1 MLYIREDIPSKAI
14 NGLGFN
20 IEAFFVELNLRKKK
34 WLLACSYNPH
44 CNKILDHLNEIG
56 KNFDIILSDY
66 DNIFCYGDYN
76 AEAKNISL
84 IEFCKTYELKHLIK
98 EPTCFKNPDNPKCID
113 LILTNFPKS
122 FQNSIAIDI
131 GLSDFHK
138 MTITVM
144 KSYFPKQSPN
154 VTTYRCYKTFS
165 NDCFRDD
172 VISGLIQNE
181 SLDKKLRKITK
192 VVDKH
197 APKKKKY
204 IRGNQLPYMNKALN
218 KAIMTR
224 TRLKNKYFK
233 NQNEINRNAYK
244 KQRNFCVSLFR
255 REKRK
260 YSRNFDI
267 KKVTD
272 NKQFRR
278 AIKPAFSD
286 KCIVKSNITLI
297 EENEIISKDQNVAD
311 VFNKFFSNVVSDLEI
326 PQVEGITVNVEDIE
340 NPIKKAIVK
349 YSKHPSILEI
359 NKLSTKNFSFHSVS
373 IEEIKKEI
381 SNLDVTKCCQV
392 NDIPTKI
399 VKENS
404 DIFADIIFHNLNDCF
419 INSVFPENFKTAD
432 VIPIFK
438 KGDRVDKDNYRPV
451 SILSNLSK
459 IYEWCIYS
467 QMADFFE
474 NILSKYQCGFRKGLS
489 AQQCLLLMIEKWK
502 KSVDKGYAF
511 GAMLT
516 DLSKAFDCI
525 VHDLLIAK
533 LHAYGFDNSSLNF
546 IHNYLTNRKQRVK
559 INLSFSAF
567 NKIKFGVPQGSILGP
582 LLFNIYICDMFLYV
596 DDIEIAGYADDNTP
610 YTQGL
615 NSESVISSLQLSTS
629 KLMHWFKANYMKLN
643 ADKCHMLLSENCS
656 HKSVVKVDNEEIVA
670 TQCEKLLGVN
680 IDGKLTFEKHINTL
694 CEKARRK
701 VQALSRVANYIDFDK
716 RRVLMKS
723 FIQSQFNYCPLI
735 WMMHSRKLENKINK
749 IHERSLRIVYNDSN
763 ASFENLLERDQSVSV
778 HQKNLQY
785 LAIELYKRKNNL
797 SPEIMNE
804 VFMIRDVPHYNIRNF
819 SEFQRN
825 LVKSVKYGEKSL
837 SYLAPIIWS
846 LVPREIRLS
855 ESLES
860 FKKKISSW
868 KTEKCPCKLCK
879 PYLYQVGFL

>member
-1 MLYIREDIPSKAI
+1 
-14 NGLGFN
+14 
-20 IEAFFVELNLRKKK
+20 
-34 WLLACSYNPH
+34 
-44 CNKILDHLNEIG
+44 
-56 KNFDIILSDY
+56 
-66 DNIFCYGDYN
+66 
-76 AEAKNISL
+76 
-84 IEFCKTYELKHLIK
+84 
-98 EPTCFKNPDNPKCID
+98 
-113 LILTNFPKS
+113 
-122 FQNSIAIDI
+122 
-131 GLSDFHK
+131 
-138 MTITVM
+138 
-144 KSYFPKQSPN
+144 
-154 VTTYRCYKTFS
+154 
-165 NDCFRDD
+165 
-172 VISGLIQNE
+172 
-181 SLDKKLRKITK
+181 
-192 VVDKH
+192 
-197 APKKKKY
+197 
-204 IRGNQLPYMNKALN
+204 
-218 KAIMTR
+218 
-224 TRLKNKYFK
+224 
-233 NQNEINRNAYK
+233 
-244 KQRNFCVSLFR
+244 
-255 REKRK
+255 
-260 YSRNFDI
+260 
-267 KKVTD
+267 
-272 NKQFRR
+272 
-278 AIKPAFSD
+278 
-286 KCIVKSNITLI
+286 
-297 EENEIISKDQNVAD
+297 
-311 VFNKFFSNVVSDLEI
+311 
-326 PQVEGITVNVEDIE
+326 
-340 NPIKKAIVK
+340 
-349 YSKHPSILEI
+349 
-359 NKLSTKNFSFHSVS
+359 
-373 IEEIKKEI
+373 
-381 SNLDVTKCCQV
+381 
-392 NDIPTKI
+392 
-399 VKENS
+399 
-404 DIFADIIFHNLNDCF
+404 
-419 INSVFPENFKTAD
+419 
-432 VIPIFK
+432 
-438 KGDRVDKDNYRPV
+438 
-451 SILSNLSK
+451 
-459 IYEWCIYS
+459 
-467 QMADFFE
+467 
-474 NILSKYQCGFRKGLS
+474 
-489 AQQCLLLMIEKWK
+489 
-502 KSVDKGYAF
+502 
-511 GAMLT
+511 MLT

-525 VHDLLIAK
+525 VHGLLIAK

-546 IHNYLTNRKQRVK
+546 IYNYLTNRKQRVK

-596 DDIEIAGYADDNTP
+596 DDVEIAGYADDNTP

-615 NSESVISSLQLSTS
+615 DSESVISSLQLSTS

-680 IDGKLTFEKHINTL
+680 IDDKLTFEKHINTL

-804 VFMIRDVPHYNIRNF
+804 VFMIRDIPHYNIRNF

-860 FKKKISSW
+860 FKRKISSW

>member
-1 MLYIREDIPSKAI
+1 MPGNLIETTHGSCLKSIRMKNINRVIIAQININSIRNKFEILSGLIKGNIDVLLITETKLDSSFPITQFLIEGFSPPYRLDRDSYGGGLLLYIREDIPSKAI

-66 DNIFCYGDYN
+66 DNIFCFGDYN

-255 REKRK
+255 KEKRK
-260 YSRNFDI
+260 YFRNFDI

-272 NKQFRR
+272 NKQFWR

-459 IYEWCIYS
+459 IYERCIYS

-474 NILSKYQCGFRKGLS
+474 KILSKYQCGFRKGLS
-489 AQQCLLLMIEKWK
+489 AQHCLLLMIEK
-502 KSVDKGYAF
+502 
-511 GAMLT
+511 
-516 DLSKAFDCI
+516 
-525 VHDLLIAK
+525 
-533 LHAYGFDNSSLNF
+533 
-546 IHNYLTNRKQRVK
+546 
-559 INLSFSAF
+559 
-567 NKIKFGVPQGSILGP
+567 
-582 LLFNIYICDMFLYV
+582 
-596 DDIEIAGYADDNTP
+596 
-610 YTQGL
+610 
-615 NSESVISSLQLSTS
+615 
-629 KLMHWFKANYMKLN
+629 
-643 ADKCHMLLSENCS
+643 
-656 HKSVVKVDNEEIVA
+656 
-670 TQCEKLLGVN
+670 
-680 IDGKLTFEKHINTL
+680 
-694 CEKARRK
+694 
-701 VQALSRVANYIDFDK
+701 
-716 RRVLMKS
+716 
-723 FIQSQFNYCPLI
+723 
-735 WMMHSRKLENKINK
+735 
-749 IHERSLRIVYNDSN
+749 
-763 ASFENLLERDQSVSV
+763 
-778 HQKNLQY
+778 
-785 LAIELYKRKNNL
+785 
-797 SPEIMNE
+797 
-804 VFMIRDVPHYNIRNF
+804 
-819 SEFQRN
+819 
-825 LVKSVKYGEKSL
+825 
-837 SYLAPIIWS
+837 
-846 LVPREIRLS
+846 
-855 ESLES
+855 
-860 FKKKISSW
+860 
-868 KTEKCPCKLCK
+868 
-879 PYLYQVGFL
+879 

>member
-1 MLYIREDIPSKAI
+1 M
-14 NGLGFN
+14 
-20 IEAFFVELNLRKKK
+20 
-34 WLLACSYNPH
+34 
-44 CNKILDHLNEIG
+44 DHLNEIG

-66 DNIFCYGDYN
+66 DNIFCFGDYN

-255 REKRK
+255 KEKRK
-260 YSRNFDI
+260 YFRNFDI

-272 NKQFRR
+272 NKQFWR

-286 KCIVKSNITLI
+286 KCIVNSNITLI

-459 IYEWCIYS
+459 IYERCIYS

-474 NILSKYQCGFRKGLS
+474 KILSKYQCGFRKGLS
-489 AQQCLLLMIEKWK
+489 AQHCLLLMIEKWK